1 MVSSLTAAILASK
14 FLLVLRNLLNGAT
27 MLSVQV
33 QLLKPVQLNQPVAV
47 GEVRQ
52 GELLHLDC
60 FADWVLG
67 SRQEVGLA
75 VEQLTCCTAAR

>member
-1 MVSSLTAAILASK
+1 
-14 FLLVLRNLLNGAT
+14 

-33 QLLKPVQLNQPVAV
+33 QLLKPVRQLDQPVAV

-60 FADWVLG
+60 FADRVG
-67 SRQEVGLA
+67 SREELA
-75 VEQLTCCTAAR
+75 LAADQLTCC

>member
-1 MVSSLTAAILASK
+1 
-14 FLLVLRNLLNGAT
+14 

-33 QLLKPVQLNQPVAV
+33 QLLKPVQLDQPVAV

-60 FADWVLG
+60 FADWE
-67 SRQEVGLA
+67 EVGLA
-75 VEQLTCCTAAR
+75 AEQLTCC

>member
-1 MVSSLTAAILASK
+1 MYKS
-14 FLLVLRNLLNGAT
+14 N
-27 MLSVQV
+27 
-33 QLLKPVQLNQPVAV
+33 KPVQLDQPVAV